1 MITGLTPYVNYTIYI
16 QVLTIKGIGVKGE
29 PAITTTLQDGKKLL
43 YLAFLVYQ
51 CLLSLVAPT
60 EPTDFMV
67 TNLKSP
73 NIMLSWQPPN
83 MTNGIIQE
91 YVYSI
96 ALADGSPYLMNTTTQ
111 LSVVIDTLSEF
122 SIDV

>member
-16 QVLTIKGIGVKGE
+16 QVLTIKGIGVKGD
-29 PAITTTLQDGKKLL
+29 PAINTTFQDGKKLL
-43 YLAFLVYQ
+43 YPGSLVYQ

-60 EPTDFMV
+60 EPTDFRV

-73 NIMLSWQPPN
+73 NIMLSWRPPN
-83 MTNGIIQE
+83 MKNGIIQE

-96 ALADGSPYLMNTTTQ
+96 ALADSSPYLMNTTTQ